1 MDARS
6 QFHAQV
12 RKILTPVLIADG
24 FRASG
29 TTFRRPLGEVLHVV
43 TLQGSVHG
51 GQCCVCLGIHLAF
64 LPTVGSS
71 AVPDA
76 EKIEEPECEFRTRLA
91 PVGQPDAWWT
101 YGQTEREAAESA
113 DSILSLYR
121 AVGVPYFAR
130 FSCFP
135 DDFARV
141 TPEMLA
147 TDGELPFPA
156 GGTFVRRALALSRIA
171 MHSGNAAN
179 ARAFAEIG
187 LSRVGQAVSLKRV
200 LRERIESANKTLQAT
215 AAPPR
220 S

>member
-12 RKILTPVLIADG
+12 RKTLTPVLTADG

-29 TTFRRPLGEVLHVV
+29 TSYRRVLGEVFHVI
-43 TLQGSVHG
+43 TLQGSVRG

-64 LPTVGSS
+64 LPTVGGM
-71 AVPDA
+71 PDA
-76 EKIEEPECEFRTRLA
+76 EQIEEPECEFRTRLT
-91 PVGQPDAWWT
+91 PIGQSDAWWT
-101 YGQTEREAAESA
+101 YGQTERQTAESVE
-113 DSILSLYR
+113 SILSLYR

-130 FSCFP
+130 FSHFP
-135 DDFARV
+135 DDFSRV

-147 TDGELPFPA
+147 DVSDLPFPR

-171 MHSGNAAN
+171 THIGRPAD

-187 LSRVGQAVSLKRV
+187 LSRVGPAVSLKPAFRD
-200 LRERIESANKTLQAT
+200 LIESANKTLQAT
-215 AAPPR
+215 AAAPG